1 MRFRCSIFVLTYHK
15 LYRMH
20 IKNISWISF
29 IIIIISSC
37 SRSAPHI
44 SLGCEENKVGN
55 SIIRW
60 EVTPQLDGYVRV
72 YAGNTPN
79 DIVEDIPVGMAN
91 ISDQRLV
98 IINNDP
104 TIRQY
109 YSIVFNN
116 EKRIKVASRN
126 INITNVYNFRDL
138 GGYRVY
144 PLDKGGKWGKVYR
157 TGNLDAID
165 SCGIARLQNLKIKT
179 IVDLRPTKEQNV
191 NGLLKDHFNLISIPI
206 FSKDA
211 NQLLALIK
219 QKKINRGELTTY
231 MKSVYT
237 RLIKDYKEEY
247 KEVFK
252 LLLDEKNYPI
262 VFQCAVGKE
271 QSGIVSYL
279 LLSALGINQE
289 TIKLDYLRTNSFIDM
304 SGASQY
310 ATSLSA
316 GGQEALTALLLAQEE
331 YLDAAI
337 HEIESSYGDVNSFI
351 IEGLGIANSELEK
364 LRTMLLE

>member
-1 MRFRCSIFVLTYHK
+1 
-15 LYRMH
+15 MH
-20 IKNISWISF
+20 IKKLSWLSF
-29 IIIIISSC
+29 IIIILSSC
-37 SRSAPHI
+37 SKSSPHI
-44 SLGCEENKVGN
+44 SIGCEENKVGN
-55 SIIRW
+55 SIIKW
-60 EVTPQLDGYVRV
+60 EITPQMDGFVRV
-72 YAGNTPN
+72 YAGNSPYDVN
-79 DIVEDIPVGMAN
+79 ENIPVGMAN

-109 YSIVFNN
+109 YSVIFNN

-144 PLDKGGKWGKVYR
+144 PLDKGGKWGQVYR
-157 TGNLDAID
+157 TGNLDTIEP
-165 SCGIARLQNLKIKT
+165 CGVARLKNLNIKT
-179 IVDLRPTKEQNV
+179 IVDLRPAQEHKESD
-191 NGLLKDHFNLISIPI
+191 LLKEHFNLVSIPI

-211 NQLLALIK
+211 NQLLSLIK
-219 QKKINRGELTTY
+219 QRKINRDELTTY

-237 RLIKDYKEEY
+237 HLIRDYKEQY
-247 KEVFK
+247 KQVFE
-252 LLLDEKNYPI
+252 LLLDKNNYPI

-279 LLSALGINQE
+279 LLSALGVNQE
-289 TIKLDYLRTNSFIDM
+289 TVKLDYLRTNSFIDM
-304 SGASQY
+304 SGASKY
-310 ATSLSA
+310 ATSLSVS
-316 GGQEALTALLLAQEE
+316 GQEALTALLLAQEE

-337 HEIESSYGDVNSFI
+337 HEIKSSYGDVNSFL
-351 IEGLGIANSELEK
+351 EDGLGIANSELEK